1 MLQSVF
7 LLNFLVIGYLWVG
20 LSRLKSLGKGISQ
33 CCMAGERAVEDPS
46 LSWRWANIR
55 TLTFNVLRHFYF
67 ERYRCFPF
75 LACIASVSVMLGSYE
90 RSKNRVYGVP
100 HAQKMEQEPQ

>member
-1 MLQSVF
+1 
-7 LLNFLVIGYLWVG
+7 
-20 LSRLKSLGKGISQ
+20 
-33 CCMAGERAVEDPS
+33 MAGERAVEDPS

-90 RSKNRVYGVP
+90 RPKNRVYGVL
-100 HAQKMEQEPQ
+100 HARKMEQEPNKKYGVVVGEVKIWVGQTTLNGEKG